1 MEKRK
6 ISFTN
11 IPGKALKLFRNIIIF
26 LGSLALIMLILSFT
40 SLPYHVYHWLGTH
53 NAELDTPPDYIVV
66 MGAGGMPGPGGLMRS
81 HFAAEAA
88 LIFEDAKIIIALPTD
103 TTHFYGSDAYRMFR
117 QMMLMDLDSSR
128 FLFETN
134 GTNTYTQAVEIR
146 RILSKTPD
154 RSLLIVSSP
163 EHIRRCLLTF
173 RKCGFEHVGG
183 LPTFE
188 AAFSIDLLLT
198 EEEREKSVQPVDR
211 RVDFRYNMWNYLHLQ
226 IMVLREFTAL
236 GYYSLKGYI

>member
-1 MEKRK
+1 MEKSK
-6 ISFTN
+6 ISFKN
-11 IPGKALKLFRNIIIF
+11 IPGNVLKLFRYIIVF
-26 LGSLALIMLILSFT
+26 MGSLALIMLILSFT
-40 SLPYHVYHWLGTH
+40 PLPYRVYHWLGTH
-53 NAELDTPPDYIVV
+53 NAEPDTPPDYIVV

-88 LIFEDAKIIIALPTD
+88 LIFENAGIIIALPTD
-103 TTHFYGSDAYRMFR
+103 TTNFYGSDAYRMFR
-117 QMMLMDLDSSR
+117 QMMLMDIDSSR
-128 FLFETN
+128 FLFETA

-146 RILSKTPD
+146 RMLAKTSD
-154 RSLLIVSSP
+154 KSLLIVTSP

-173 RKCGFEHVGG
+173 RKCGFDHVGG

-211 RVDFRYNMWNYLHLQ
+211 RVDVRYNMWNYLRLQ
-226 IMVLREFTAL
+226 IMILREFTAL
-236 GYYSLKGYI
+236 GYYKLKGYI